1 MAKADSSQ
9 PRPVSASLETKTEKI
24 PSPISPESS
33 SAKKTLETVQPD
45 IRKPKKRGVTTTP
58 LVAAIDAD
66 LSDSADLTVT
76 DHLHRNRKPLSSLL
90 VSLILH
96 TSLIVAL
103 ALIVCVQPSSGPI
116 INLVTQVVDVPIT
129 EDSEVNIEKI
139 EILAPELNQAPE
151 DLHHEDL
158 SIDME
163 NLAAQ
168 VETSLVQ
175 KVSEFENPAQADAV
189 ADRAES
195 NTPYGWRFD
204 GPRDRCAFSF
214 GR

>member
-1 MAKADSSQ
+1 M
-9 PRPVSASLETKTEKI
+9 
-24 PSPISPESS
+24 
-33 SAKKTLETVQPD
+33 
-45 IRKPKKRGVTTTP
+45 
-58 LVAAIDAD
+58 
-66 LSDSADLTVT
+66 
-76 DHLHRNRKPLSSLL
+76 L
-90 VSLILH
+90 VSLIFH

-116 INLVTQVVDVPIT
+116 INLVTQAVDVPIT

-158 SIDME
+158 SIDTE
-163 NLAAQ
+163 NLAPQ

-189 ADRAES
+189 APMARIKHCLRAA
-195 NTPYGWRFD
+195 G
-204 GPRDRCAFSF
+204 
-214 GR
+214 